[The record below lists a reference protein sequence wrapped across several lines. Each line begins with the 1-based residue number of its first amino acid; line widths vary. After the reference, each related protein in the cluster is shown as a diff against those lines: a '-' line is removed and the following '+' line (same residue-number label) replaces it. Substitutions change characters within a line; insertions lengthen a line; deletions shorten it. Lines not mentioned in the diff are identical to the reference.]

1 MDPIFEHP
9 AFDSARERVECVIRQ
24 LEKPQEALKT
34 RCTLAS
40 NVGGTKYFLSQNWSD
55 LQMRE

>member
-9 AFDSARERVECVIRQ
+9 VFDSTREKVTCVIRQ

-34 RCTLAS
+34 RCILVL
-40 NVGGTKYFLSQNWSD
+40 NVGETRCFLSENKSG
-55 LQMRE
+55 LLMRE